1 MSDESQ
7 EVGLRGQQCG
17 GKGKI
22 DHPAL
27 LLLIVKIIKIKM
39 ETLQGTE
46 A

>member
-27 LLLIVKIIKIKM
+27 LLIVKIIKM
-39 ETLQGTE
+39 ETLHFE
-46 A
+46 R